1 MFALTDR
8 AIFTSVL
15 PNQPIDITCR
25 SGKNVKFSRNT
36 VWWSM
41 IRNTSF
47 NIPIFCTILI
57 VASYLGRLQC
67 MNYSFPSPF
76 SHTWKLSYQ
85 ASFLIWLEGK
95 PMFTKSTTW
104 LFGQMGPSKV
114 AKLFWGIME
123 LYWCVRYNKKSKS
136 QMHEHMKPFSYIVV
150 CACFAQFGKKL
161 ATGKFQYQLRPN
173 YCNKS

>member
-85 ASFLIWLEGK
+85 ASFLIWLCSQKVLHGYLGK
-95 PMFTKSTTW
+95 WAPRKISKS
-104 LFGQMGPSKV
+104 

-161 ATGKFQYQLRPN
+161 ATGKFQYQLWPN

>member
-15 PNQPIDITCR
+15 PNQPITCR
-25 SGKNVKFSRNT
+25 SGKFSSNT
-36 VWWSM
+36 VWWST

-95 PMFTKSTTW
+95 PIFTKSTTW

-123 LYWCVRYNKKSKS
+123 LYWCVRYNKKSS
-136 QMHEHMKPFSYIVV
+136 NFVTDAWAHEAFLLYSCV
-150 CACFAQFGKKL
+150 CMFWQE
-161 ATGKFQYQLRPN
+161 TGDM
-173 YCNKS
+173 